1 MIGGQCMTNTNLC
14 GIQWHK
20 YGMHCHCVVSGQMLH
35 CGKHR
40 EQRFVDVAKIDRPY
54 CAWVLREGGPAF
66 GPFSEY
72 LRSQHG
78 GVMSVGKYKSH
89 FFHDIRRQDP
99 EYCSWAMGLIDPG
112 PALCEYIEYV
122 GGSKPPHGHGEGEN
136 TPVRSKQGCA
146 AGPCQCNIC
155 FSDVADHACIP
166 CGHVLCGAC
175 AAKLRGGCPFCRAAI
190 DRCMKLFLP

>member
-1 MIGGQCMTNTNLC
+1 MRPAPASAVRMIGGQCMTNTNLC

-66 GPFSEY
+66 GPFSDY

-78 GVMSVGKYKSH
+78 GVMSVGKYKGH
-89 FFHDIRRQDP
+89 FFVT
-99 EYCSWAMGLIDPG
+99 Y
-112 PALCEYIEYV
+112 
-122 GGSKPPHGHGEGEN
+122 GGKIQSIVHG
-136 TPVRSKQGCA
+136 RW
-146 AGPCQCNIC
+146 
-155 FSDVADHACIP
+155 D
-166 CGHVLCGAC
+166 
-175 AAKLRGGCPFCRAAI
+175 
-190 DRCMKLFLP
+190 